1 MIVFAILGLLIGLL
15 FMFVRQKLSA
25 LESRVNLLTDTVQ
38 TMAGFTRVEEDEEE
52 DEDEDEDE
60 EEEEEEEEGG
70 AGYFTRVENVTDTI
84 RMEKEEK
91 GAGGSGYFTRVENV
105 TDTIRMEKEDMKVVS
120 DDEMDVVDVVDV
132 VELNEVNEVKKINLE
147 GPDYES
153 LSLKELK
160 DKVTDLG
167 GPKLRTKKEL
177 LDFLKNKI

>member
-38 TMAGFTRVEEDEEE
+38 TMAGFRRVESDTEDDTDEESE
-52 DEDEDEDE
+52 SESE
-60 EEEEEEEEGG
+60 EEETYFPKIDSEES
-70 AGYFTRVENVTDTI
+70 YFPVI
-84 RMEKEEK
+84 QKETPEMP
-91 GAGGSGYFTRVENV
+91 EPE
-105 TDTIRMEKEDMKVVS
+105 IKVVS
-120 DDEMDVVDVVDV
+120 DDEI
-132 VELNEVNEVKKINLE
+132 ELTEINEVKKIQLE

-160 DKVTDLG
+160 DKVTELG

-177 LDFLKNKI
+177 LDFLKNIN

>member
-38 TMAGFTRVEEDEEE
+38 TMAGFRRVESDEEDEEE
-52 DEDEDEDE
+52 SDEEEDESE
-60 EEEEEEEEGG
+60 EEEEEAE
-70 AGYFTRVENVTDTI
+70 YFTRVENEGEV
-84 RMEKEEK
+84 
-91 GAGGSGYFTRVENV
+91 SL
-105 TDTIRMEKEDMKVVS
+105 EKEDMKVVS
-120 DDEMDVVDVVDV
+120 DDE
-132 VELNEVNEVKKINLE
+132 VEEVNEVGEVKKIQLE

-160 DKVTDLG
+160 DKVSDLG

>member
-38 TMAGFTRVEEDEEE
+38 TMAGFTRVESDEESDTDTDTE
-52 DEDEDEDE
+52 SESESESE
-60 EEEEEEEEGG
+60 EEYPTIEQETPT
-70 AGYFTRVENVTDTI
+70 YFPTNEVKPVEI
-84 RMEKEEK
+84 
-91 GAGGSGYFTRVENV
+91 
-105 TDTIRMEKEDMKVVS
+105 KVVS
-120 DDEMDVVDVVDV
+120 DDE
-132 VELNEVNEVKKINLE
+132 VELTEVEVKKIKLE

-153 LSLKELK
+153 LTLKELK

-177 LDFLKNKI
+177 LDFLKNVM

>member
-38 TMAGFTRVEEDEEE
+38 TMAGFSRV
-52 DEDEDEDE
+52 E
-60 EEEEEEEEGG
+60 EEEEEDETDESESEEESEESE
-70 AGYFTRVENVTDTI
+70 YFTRVGIENGETLENVC
-84 RMEKEEK
+84 
-91 GAGGSGYFTRVENV
+91 
-105 TDTIRMEKEDMKVVS
+105 RMEKEDMKVVS
-120 DDEMDVVDVVDV
+120 DDEI
-132 VELNEVNEVKKINLE
+132 ELEVTEVADIKKIQLE

-160 DKVTDLG
+160 DKVADLG

>member
-38 TMAGFTRVEEDEEE
+38 TMAGFSRVEEEEDEEE
-52 DEDEDEDE
+52 ETDEDE
-60 EEEEEEEEGG
+60 EEEEEEEEK
-70 AGYFTRVENVTDTI
+70 GYFTGIAFENVC
-84 RMEKEEK
+84 
-91 GAGGSGYFTRVENV
+91 
-105 TDTIRMEKEDMKVVS
+105 MEKEDMKVVS
-120 DDEMDVVDVVDV
+120 DDE
-132 VELNEVNEVKKINLE
+132 VEIELSEVNEITEVKEDVKKIQLE

-160 DKVTDLG
+160 DKVSDLG

-177 LDFLKNKI
+177 LDFLKNVM

>member
-38 TMAGFTRVEEDEEE
+38 TMAGFRRVE
-52 DEDEDEDE
+52 DEDEDGDDEDGEDGDDEDE
-60 EEEEEEEEGG
+60 SDSDDSESESEQFERIEPEIHFDRIEP
-70 AGYFTRVENVTDTI
+70 
-84 RMEKEEK
+84 EEK
-91 GAGGSGYFTRVENV
+91 IHFEQIETE
-105 TDTIRMEKEDMKVVS
+105 MKVVS
-120 DDEMDVVDVVDV
+120 DDE
-132 VELNEVNEVKKINLE
+132 VEVSDVKKIQLE
-147 GPDYES
+147 TPEYEN

-160 DKVTDLG
+160 DKVSDLG

>member
-38 TMAGFTRVEEDEEE
+38 TMAGFTRVESDEESDTDTE
-52 DEDEDEDE
+52 SESESE
-60 EEEEEEEEGG
+60 EEEEYPTIEQETPT
-70 AGYFTRVENVTDTI
+70 YFPTNEVKPVEI
-84 RMEKEEK
+84 
-91 GAGGSGYFTRVENV
+91 
-105 TDTIRMEKEDMKVVS
+105 KVVS
-120 DDEMDVVDVVDV
+120 DDE
-132 VELNEVNEVKKINLE
+132 VELTDITEVEVKKIKLE

-153 LSLKELK
+153 LTLKELK

-177 LDFLKNKI
+177 LDFLKNVM

>member
-38 TMAGFTRVEEDEEE
+38 TMAGFRRVESDDESED
-52 DEDEDEDE
+52 DESEDEDE
-60 EEEEEEEEGG
+60 EKEEEEEK
-70 AGYFTRVENVTDTI
+70 GYFNRIGIENARAFGDV
-84 RMEKEEK
+84 
-91 GAGGSGYFTRVENV
+91 G
-105 TDTIRMEKEDMKVVS
+105 RMEKEDMKVVS
-120 DDEMDVVDVVDV
+120 DDEVEV
-132 VELNEVNEVKKINLE
+132 VELNEVTEVKEDVKKIQLE

-160 DKVTDLG
+160 DKVSDLG

-177 LDFLKNKI
+177 LDFLKNVM

>member
-38 TMAGFTRVEEDEEE
+38 TMAGFRRV
-52 DEDEDEDE
+52 EDEDEDE
-60 EEEEEEEEGG
+60 EEEEDDEDDEEEEEEEEKEKGSE
-70 AGYFTRVENVTDTI
+70 YFDEVGIENVTSFGEVC
-84 RMEKEEK
+84 RM
-91 GAGGSGYFTRVENV
+91 ARL
-105 TDTIRMEKEDMKVVS
+105 EKEDMKVVS
-120 DDEMDVVDVVDV
+120 DDEVDVLE
-132 VELNEVNEVKKINLE
+132 VEINEVKKIQLE
-147 GPDYES
+147 GLDYES

-160 DKVTDLG
+160 DKVSDLG

>member
-38 TMAGFTRVEEDEEE
+38 TMAGFGRLESDEETDTDTE
-52 DEDEDEDE
+52 TESESESE
-60 EEEEEEEEGG
+60 EEEYPTIEQETPT
-70 AGYFTRVENVTDTI
+70 YFPTNEVKPVEI
-84 RMEKEEK
+84 
-91 GAGGSGYFTRVENV
+91 
-105 TDTIRMEKEDMKVVS
+105 KVVS
-120 DDEMDVVDVVDV
+120 DDE
-132 VELNEVNEVKKINLE
+132 VELTDITEVEVKKIKLE

-153 LSLKELK
+153 LTLKELK

-177 LDFLKNKI
+177 LDFLKNVM

>member
-38 TMAGFTRVEEDEEE
+38 TMAGFRRVESDDESED
-52 DEDEDEDE
+52 DESEDEDE
-60 EEEEEEEEGG
+60 EEEEEEEEE
-70 AGYFTRVENVTDTI
+70 GYFTRVGIENGTAFGEV
-84 RMEKEEK
+84 
-91 GAGGSGYFTRVENV
+91 G
-105 TDTIRMEKEDMKVVS
+105 RMEKEDMKVVS
-120 DDEMDVVDVVDV
+120 DDEVEV
-132 VELNEVNEVKKINLE
+132 VELNEVTEVKEDVKKIQLE

-160 DKVTDLG
+160 DKVSDLG

-177 LDFLKNKI
+177 LDFLKNVM

>member
-84 RMEKEEK
+84 GRMEKEEK
-91 GAGGSGYFTRVENV
+91 GAGGSGYFTRVENG

-120 DDEMDVVDVVDV
+120 DDEVDVVDV
-132 VELNEVNEVKKINLE
+132 VELNEDNEVKKINLE
-147 GPDYES
+147 GPDYDS

>member
-38 TMAGFTRVEEDEEE
+38 TMAGFRRVEDEEE
-52 DEDEDEDE
+52 SEDEDESEEEDE
-60 EEEEEEEEGG
+60 EEEEEK
-70 AGYFTRVENVTDTI
+70 GYFTRVGIETGTAFGEV
-84 RMEKEEK
+84 
-91 GAGGSGYFTRVENV
+91 G
-105 TDTIRMEKEDMKVVS
+105 RMEKEDMKVVS
-120 DDEMDVVDVVDV
+120 DDEI
-132 VELNEVNEVKKINLE
+132 ELEVTEVAEADIKKIQLE

-160 DKVTDLG
+160 DKVSDLG

-177 LDFLKNKI
+177 VEFLKNVM

>member
-38 TMAGFTRVEEDEEE
+38 TMAGFSRVEEEDDEE
-52 DEDEDEDE
+52 DEDEESESEDE
-60 EEEEEEEEGG
+60 EEK
-70 AGYFTRVENVTDTI
+70 GYFTGIAFENVC
-84 RMEKEEK
+84 
-91 GAGGSGYFTRVENV
+91 
-105 TDTIRMEKEDMKVVS
+105 MEKEDMKVVS
-120 DDEMDVVDVVDV
+120 DDE
-132 VELNEVNEVKKINLE
+132 VEIELSEVNEIKEDVKKIQLE

-160 DKVTDLG
+160 DKVSDLG

-177 LDFLKNKI
+177 LDFLKNVM

>member
-38 TMAGFTRVEEDEEE
+38 TMAGFSRVEDEEDET
-52 DEDEDEDE
+52 DE
-60 EEEEEEEEGG
+60 ESESEEESEESEE
-70 AGYFTRVENVTDTI
+70 YFTRVGIENGETLENVC
-84 RMEKEEK
+84 
-91 GAGGSGYFTRVENV
+91 
-105 TDTIRMEKEDMKVVS
+105 RMEKEDMKVVS
-120 DDEMDVVDVVDV
+120 DDEI
-132 VELNEVNEVKKINLE
+132 ELEVTEVAEADIKKIQLE

-160 DKVTDLG
+160 DKVADLG

>member
-38 TMAGFTRVEEDEEE
+38 TMAGFSRVEEDDEEE
-52 DEDEDEDE
+52 DETDEESEDEDE
-60 EEEEEEEEGG
+60 EEEEK
-70 AGYFTRVENVTDTI
+70 GYFTRVENGI
-84 RMEKEEK
+84 
-91 GAGGSGYFTRVENV
+91 AFENV
-105 TDTIRMEKEDMKVVS
+105 CMEKEDMKVVS
-120 DDEMDVVDVVDV
+120 DDE
-132 VELNEVNEVKKINLE
+132 VEIELSEVNEVKEDVKKIQLE

-160 DKVTDLG
+160 DKVSDLG

-177 LDFLKNKI
+177 LDFLKNVM

>member
-38 TMAGFTRVEEDEEE
+38 TMAGFTRVESDEESDTDTE
-52 DEDEDEDE
+52 TESESESE
-60 EEEEEEEEGG
+60 EEEYPTIEQETPT
-70 AGYFTRVENVTDTI
+70 YFPTNEVKPVEI
-84 RMEKEEK
+84 
-91 GAGGSGYFTRVENV
+91 
-105 TDTIRMEKEDMKVVS
+105 KVVS
-120 DDEMDVVDVVDV
+120 DDE
-132 VELNEVNEVKKINLE
+132 VELTDITEVEVKKIKLE

-153 LSLKELK
+153 LTLKELK

-177 LDFLKNKI
+177 LDFLKNVM

>member
-38 TMAGFTRVEEDEEE
+38 TMAGFRRVEDEDDEDEEDEDED

-60 EEEEEEEEGG
+60 EDEDEKCE
-70 AGYFTRVENVTDTI
+70 YFTRVGIQNDISFETI
-84 RMEKEEK
+84 GKMEHQQMEKE
-91 GAGGSGYFTRVENV
+91 V
-105 TDTIRMEKEDMKVVS
+105 MKVVS
-120 DDEMDVVDVVDV
+120 DDEVDEVEVLELN
-132 VELNEVNEVKKINLE
+132 ELNEVKDVEVKKINLE

-153 LSLKELK
+153 LTLKELK
-160 DKVTDLG
+160 DKVTELG

-177 LDFLKNKI
+177 LDFLKK

>member
-38 TMAGFTRVEEDEEE
+38 TMAGFTRVESDEES
-52 DEDEDEDE
+52 DE
-60 EEEEEEEEGG
+60 ESDTDTETESESEEEYPTIEQETPT
-70 AGYFTRVENVTDTI
+70 YFPTNEVKPVEI
-84 RMEKEEK
+84 
-91 GAGGSGYFTRVENV
+91 
-105 TDTIRMEKEDMKVVS
+105 KVVS
-120 DDEMDVVDVVDV
+120 DDE
-132 VELNEVNEVKKINLE
+132 VELTDITEVEVKKIKLE

-153 LSLKELK
+153 LTLKELK

-177 LDFLKNKI
+177 LDFLKNVM